1 MDQSNAPGSGIIN
14 INILID
20 GEAIARKYPKA
31 SPADVTSQTPPIVNL
46 DDADGCVYLFTETA
60 NVVSGQ
66 GTSKLIV
73 KAAAEGEDTADLI
86 RWRAY
91 SMSFGIYQC
100 LITNVIPPAN
110 SAVVDPPQLISLS
123 PYILVPRASDPL
135 HSADWT
141 AITEYHWETSAEDEG
156 KAPCTVQFQL
166 LDLTV
171 ANLHDMTQ
179 STYGFFSFTST
190 VQVVSSA

>member
-1 MDQSNAPGSGIIN
+1 MTQNNAPGSGIVN
-14 INILID
+14 INVLID

-31 SPADVTSQTPPIVNL
+31 SPQDLTSQTPPIVGL

-60 NVVSGQ
+60 NAVSGQ
-66 GTSKLIV
+66 GTSQLVV
-73 KAAAEGEDTADLI
+73 KAAAEGEDTANVI

-91 SMSFGIYQC
+91 STSFGIYQC

-110 SAVVDPPQLISLS
+110 SPVVDPPQLISLS
-123 PYILVPRASDPL
+123 PYILVPRATDPM
-135 HSADWT
+135 HAADWT

-156 KAPCTVQFQL
+156 NAPCTVQFQL

-171 ANLHDMTQ
+171 PNLHDMTQ
-179 STYGFFSFTST
+179 STYGFFSFTSNI
-190 VQVVSSA
+190 QVVSPA